1 MKSFEG
7 WQNTL
12 AAVFPTRRPR
22 QLLLLIGAFFVTLLL
37 VSVSLQSSE
46 SASWR
51 VLRPWATDVDTIP
64 IGSLDGTD
72 DANST
77 TPDRLHMVIPV
88 SKSDPRLCKN
98 MLAQTI
104 LGYPRPNL
112 VMWDQKFDNDNYLG
126 KGSHLAKITGTLK
139 WLEDPKNKKYD
150 DDLVIMIDA
159 YDVWFQLPPETLIA
173 RYHAITAAEDKRVAH
188 RMGKAFRLEKI
199 SSKVIFSAS
208 KRCGPNDIRSVAC
221 YPVPESPLPN
231 DIYGAVTDTMD
242 GPTEWA
248 GLRTRHLV
256 SGFLIGPVK
265 DMRRIFQRANRNMVK
280 CLEGDQKG
288 TKYYHSWCHKGSD
301 QSFFNE
307 MFGQQEYHREVMR
320 RHHRNA
326 WDRFVDS
333 IAPSRAGA
341 PRRQHL
347 IEKLVIDDPLNPSFD
362 HQPMDDPEYH
372 ADQRYEFGIMV
383 DHFSEVSHQT
393 SNALHD
399 TTFVNHSAPL
409 APQVE
414 KPAHGQ
420 KVICSPR
427 APMPKDLVDNS
438 GGLEL
443 FPEGSRP
450 RWDQLPLYSE
460 VCVGVI
466 PVVAHH
472 NWYKKWPIDKLWPSM
487 WWTGSGRMLLD
498 ARRAQA
504 AEGKE
509 RNRVGGADTDTGKS
523 LTWDDLCPAEWGKEI
538 FLD

>member
-1 MKSFEG
+1 MTTFES
-7 WQNTL
+7 WQHN
-12 AAVFPTRRPR
+12 AAALLPTRRPR
-22 QLLLLIGAFFVTLLL
+22 QLLILIGAFLVTLLL
-37 VSVSLQSSE
+37 VSVSLQNSE
-46 SASWR
+46 TSSWR
-51 VLRPWATDVDTIP
+51 VRRPWATDVDTIP
-64 IGSLDGTD
+64 VETVKGD
-72 DANST
+72 DAIAE
-77 TPDRLHMVIPV
+77 PKRMHMVIPV
-88 SKSDPRLCKN
+88 SKSDPRFCKN

-104 LGYPRPNL
+104 LGYPRPTV
-112 VMWDQKFDNDNYLG
+112 VMWDQKFDDDRYLG
-126 KGSHLAKITGTLK
+126 KGSHLAKISGTLK

-159 YDVWFQLPPETLIA
+159 YDVWFQLPPETLVA
-173 RYHAITAAEDKRVAH
+173 RYHALRAAEDKRIAQ
-188 RMGKAFRLEKI
+188 RMGKAFAREKI

-208 KRCGPNDIRSVAC
+208 KRCGPNEIRSVAC

-242 GPTEWA
+242 GPSQWA

-256 SGFLIGPVK
+256 SGFIIGPVK

-288 TKYYHSWCHKGSD
+288 DKYYLPKCHKGSD

-326 WDRFVDS
+326 WDRFLDGMV
-333 IAPSRAGA
+333 PTRPGA
-341 PRRQHL
+341 PRRPHK
-347 IEKLVIDDPLNPSFD
+347 IETLLIDDPLNPSFD
-362 HQPMDDPEYH
+362 HQLMSDPDYH
-372 ADQRYEFGIMV
+372 VDQRYEFGIMV

-409 APQVE
+409 GPQVD

-420 KVICSPR
+420 KIICSPR
-427 APMPKDLVDNS
+427 APMPRDLVDNT

-443 FPEGSRP
+443 FAEQGRP
-450 RWDQLPLYSE
+450 RWEQLPLYSE
-460 VCVGVI
+460 VCNGVI

-472 NWYKKWPIDKLWPSM
+472 NWVNKKPIDTLWPSM
-487 WWTGSGRMLLD
+487 WWTGHARQLLE

-504 AEGKE
+504 KDENE
-509 RNRVGGADTDTGKS
+509 RKRVGGVDTDTGKS
-523 LTWDDLCPAEWGKEI
+523 LTWDDLCPAEWEKDV

>member
-1 MKSFEG
+1 MTTFES
-7 WQNTL
+7 WQHN
-12 AAVFPTRRPR
+12 AAALLPTRRPR
-22 QLLLLIGAFFVTLLL
+22 QLLILIGAFLVTLLL
-37 VSVSLQSSE
+37 VSVSLQNSE
-46 SASWR
+46 TSSWR
-51 VLRPWATDVDTIP
+51 VRRPWATDVDTIP
-64 IGSLDGTD
+64 VGTVKGD
-72 DANST
+72 DAIAE
-77 TPDRLHMVIPV
+77 PKRMHMVIPV
-88 SKSDPRLCKN
+88 SKSDPRFCKN

-104 LGYPRPNL
+104 LGYPRPTV
-112 VMWDQKFDNDNYLG
+112 VMWDQKFDDDRYLG
-126 KGSHLAKITGTLK
+126 KGSHLAKISGTLK

-159 YDVWFQLPPETLIA
+159 YDVWFQLPPETLVA
-173 RYHAITAAEDKRVAH
+173 RYHALRAAEDKRIAQ
-188 RMGKAFRLEKI
+188 RMGKAFTREKI

-208 KRCGPNDIRSVAC
+208 KRCGPNEIRSVAC

-242 GPTEWA
+242 GPSQWA

-256 SGFLIGPVK
+256 SGFIIGPVK
-265 DMRRIFQRANRNMVK
+265 DMRRIFQRANRNMAK

-288 TKYYHSWCHKGSD
+288 DKYYLPKCHKGSD

-326 WDRFVDS
+326 WDRFLDGMV
-333 IAPSRAGA
+333 PTRPGA
-341 PRRQHL
+341 PRRPHK
-347 IEKLVIDDPLNPSFD
+347 IETLLIDDPLNPSFD
-362 HQPMDDPEYH
+362 HQLMSDPDYH

-409 APQVE
+409 GPQVD

-420 KVICSPR
+420 KIICSPR
-427 APMPKDLVDNS
+427 APMPSDLVDNA

-443 FPEGSRP
+443 FAEQGRP
-450 RWDQLPLYSE
+450 RWEQLPLYSE
-460 VCVGVI
+460 VCNGVI

-472 NWYKKWPIDKLWPSM
+472 NWVNKKPIDTLWPSM
-487 WWTGSGRMLLD
+487 WWTGHARQLFD

-504 AEGKE
+504 KDESE
-509 RNRVGGADTDTGKS
+509 RKRVGGVDTDTGKS
-523 LTWDDLCPAEWGKEI
+523 LTWDDLCPAEWEKDV